1 MLPKYQDAAIYNRRC
16 RHAVKEVDGIGKTT
30 AKKFPQHHNSLTAA
44 FFDGWFRNNISIMF
58 RSLSLRE
65 RMEIRTMNSGI
76 TKRSVLITGRKTSIS
91 LEDMFWHALKDI
103 AAEQR
108 TSAAALLVQINQ
120 KRGTTNFSSAVR
132 QFVMAY
138 YINLVNDLRKSATS
152 PLGDSETQSAGVT
165 RAPLPTTL
173 I

>member
-1 MLPKYQDAAIYNRRC
+1 
-16 RHAVKEVDGIGKTT
+16 
-30 AKKFPQHHNSLTAA
+30 
-44 FFDGWFRNNISIMF
+44 
-58 RSLSLRE
+58 
-65 RMEIRTMNSGI
+65 MNSGI

-108 TSAAALLVQINQ
+108 TSAAALLAQINQ

-138 YINLVNDLRKSATS
+138 YINLVNDLRKNATS
-152 PLGDSETQSAGVT
+152 PLGDRESETQSAGVT

>member
-1 MLPKYQDAAIYNRRC
+1 
-16 RHAVKEVDGIGKTT
+16 
-30 AKKFPQHHNSLTAA
+30 
-44 FFDGWFRNNISIMF
+44 
-58 RSLSLRE
+58 
-65 RMEIRTMNSGI
+65 MNSGI

-120 KRGTTNFSSAVR
+120 KRGNTNFSSAVR

-138 YINLVNDLRKSATS
+138 YINLVNDLRKNATS
-152 PLGDSETQSAGVT
+152 TLGDCEPTSHSGNVT
-165 RAPLPTTL
+165 LAPLPATL
-173 I
+173 L